1 MTPHLTPESGLH
13 LLVPIPGRWS
23 RIVQFVNNPSLP
35 VTDSELTM
43 SAPSKMDKGAP
54 EVGESSSSSEE
65 QIPVPPPVTFN
76 TPVPLYKVGVIQ
88 RSSGH
93 RGVHP
98 YHDIAIHSVP

>member
-1 MTPHLTPESGLH
+1 MSEYLTPHLTPESGSH

-54 EVGESSSSSEE
+54 EVRDELLMLGELILIHIENLPWYVS
-65 QIPVPPPVTFN
+65 PDA
-76 TPVPLYKVGVIQ
+76 TPSYKVGP
-88 RSSGH
+88 R
-93 RGVHP
+93 
-98 YHDIAIHSVP
+98 